1 MFKMKEGFSYLLVAV
16 VFVGLVFNVF
26 VQYESNEFLKKELI
40 RKNILMD
47 NQNEVILKQKE
58 LINVYENIMRQMKEF
73 IERELEGMY
82 FEKHKD
88 RIT

>member
-1 MFKMKEGFSYLLVAV
+1 MKEGFSYLLVAV